1 MPSGK
6 TVMWL
11 TVIPTK
17 LGWAIFTR
25 PLFLDPFPLH
35 LTPMYSQGV
44 KKTIIPRPP
53 GKKKLDLGD
62 MHPVLQRIFLSRGI
76 KSADELDRS
85 LAELPS
91 PWLLSGMKDMVAHL
105 IEALSQQQRI
115 TIVADF
121 DADGATSCALAIRGL
136 RMLGAVNVDFIVPN
150 RFEYG
155 YGLTPEI
162 VELVK
167 RQEPELIITVDNGIS
182 SIAGVDAAKALG
194 IKVLVTDHHLPG
206 ESLPEADAIVNPNLP
221 DEPFPSQALAGV
233 GVMFYVLTA
242 LRSRLRE
249 IDWFQQQA
257 IPEPNLA
264 QLLDLVALGTVAD
277 VVPLDQTNRILIH
290 QGLQR
295 IRSGRCHPGILA
307 LVEVSGRNHR
317 YLSSSDLGFALG
329 PRLNAAGRMDDMALG
344 IQCLLTDDVP
354 LAKDIAQQLDEMN
367 RDRRDIEGQMKI
379 EAMSLLNEMKALDEK
394 HLPAG
399 VCLFDENWHQGVIGI
414 LASRIKD
421 RLHRPVVAF
430 APAGNGEIK
439 GSARSIP
446 GVHIRDV
453 LSDIAA
459 AHPNIL
465 NKFGGHAM
473 AAGMSIQMHDYPP
486 FALAFDEMVA
496 RRIANMDLEQKVYS
510 DGELSENELTLEFAE
525 LLQRSGTWGQE
536 FPEPVFDGVFE
547 VIQARIVGQHH
558 LKLVLRQAE
567 NKQLID
573 AIAFFIEKPEQWL
586 GIRTIHAAYKLDINE
601 YRGNRALQFVI
612 QYLEKLN

>member
-1 MPSGK
+1 
-6 TVMWL
+6 
-11 TVIPTK
+11 
-17 LGWAIFTR
+17 
-25 PLFLDPFPLH
+25 
-35 LTPMYSQGV
+35 MYSHGV
-44 KKTIIPRPP
+44 KKTIIARPV
-53 GKKKLDLGD
+53 GKTRPNLGD
-62 MHPVLQRIFLSRGI
+62 LHPLLQRIFLSRGV
-76 KSADELDRS
+76 KSAEELDRA
-85 LAELPS
+85 LAGLPS
-91 PWLLSGMKDMVAHL
+91 PWLLSGMKDMIAHL
-105 IEALSQQQRI
+105 VEALSKQQRI

-121 DADGATSCALAIRGL
+121 DADGATSCAVAVRGL
-136 RMLGAVNVDFIVPN
+136 RMLGAADIDFIVPN

-162 VELVK
+162 VELVQ
-167 RQEPELIITVDNGIS
+167 RQQPDLIITVDNGIS
-182 SIAGVDAAKALG
+182 SIAGVEAAKALG

-206 ESLPEADAIVNPNLP
+206 ESLPAADAIVNPNLP
-221 DEPFPSQALAGV
+221 DQPFPSRALAGV

-242 LRSRLRE
+242 LRGRLRE
-249 IDWFQQQA
+249 IHWFQERN

-277 VVPLDQTNRILIH
+277 VVPLDRVNRILVH

-307 LVEVSGRNHR
+307 LIEVSGRNHQR
-317 YLSSSDLGFALG
+317 LASSDLGFALG

-344 IQCLLTDDVP
+344 IECLLTDDDQ
-354 LAKDIAQQLDEMN
+354 LAKDIAAQLDEMN

-379 EAMSLLNEMKALDEK
+379 EAMSLLGEMKALNEK

-399 VCLFDENWHQGVIGI
+399 VCLYDENWHQGVIGI

-459 AHPNIL
+459 AHPAIL
-465 NKFGGHAM
+465 SKFGGHAM
-473 AAGMSIQMHDYPP
+473 AAGMTIQMHDYPP
-486 FALAFDEMVA
+486 FALAFDEMVG
-496 RRIANMDLEQKVYS
+496 RRIADMDLEQKVYS
-510 DGELSENELTLEFAE
+510 DGQLSENELTLEFAE
-525 LLQRSGTWGQE
+525 LLERSGTWGQE
-536 FPEPVFDGVFE
+536 FPEPIFDGVFE

-567 NKQLID
+567 NKQVID

-586 GIRTIHAAYKLDINE
+586 GIRKIHAAYKLDINE
-601 YRGNRALQFVI
+601 YRGNRTIQFVI
-612 QYLEKLN
+612 QYLEKLG